1 MAEVTVAT
9 LNIFNRAGEW
19 GLRAPLL
26 LEQFEQLAPDVIG
39 LQEIDLVLD
48 QGMWISRQVNI
59 RMGERPH
66 YRIKH
71 AANPDT
77 RASYHGIATMSRLP
91 FEEHEILD
99 LMTFERVA
107 QRFVLRC
114 GDEPF
119 VFVNTHLHHPVEAQQ
134 ERVEQIERLFAWL
147 DRDTRGLPA
156 VVVGDFNAAWTHRPF
171 RRIVARGWRDAHRTL
186 GLGTSNS
193 WRADKRPL
201 PPFVRIDHAL
211 VNDGLDIVAID
222 DVHLPGSD
230 HRGFV
235 VTIRCRR

>member
-1 MAEVTVAT
+1 MPEVTVAT

-26 LEQFEQLAPDVIG
+26 IEQFEQLTPDVIG

-59 RMGERPH
+59 RMGQRPH

-77 RASYHGIATMSRLP
+77 RASYHGIATMSRLQ

-114 GDEPF
+114 GDRPF
-119 VFVNTHLHHPVEAQQ
+119 VFVNTHLHHPVEAQE
-134 ERVEQIERLFAWL
+134 ERVEQIERMFAWL
-147 DRDTRGLPA
+147 DRDTRRLPLVIA
-156 VVVGDFNAAWTHRPF
+156 GDFNAYADPPEPAVTMMKQRY
-171 RRIVARGWRDAHRTL
+171 RSAHE
-186 GLGTSNS
+186 
-193 WRADKRPL
+193 A
-201 PPFVRIDHAL
+201 
-211 VNDGLDIVAID
+211 
-222 DVHLPGSD
+222 VHGREP
-230 HRGFV
+230 
-235 VTIRCRR
+235 